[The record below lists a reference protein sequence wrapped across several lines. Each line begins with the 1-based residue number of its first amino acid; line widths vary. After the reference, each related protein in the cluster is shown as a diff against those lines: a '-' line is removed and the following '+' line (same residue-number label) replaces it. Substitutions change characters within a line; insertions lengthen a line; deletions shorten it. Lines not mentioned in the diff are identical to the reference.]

1 MARPLTHP
9 KIQQLLLRLIDD
21 ETPDVAG
28 VAARTLKLSRQA
40 VNRHLR
46 ELVSSGVVLATGSTR
61 SRKYELVQVEEQE
74 TFPLEGLAE
83 HAVWEEFV
91 RPYIVGLPDNVRA
104 ICQYGLTEMVNN
116 AIDHSGG
123 TLARVILVLN
133 PVRVQIN
140 VYDNGVGIFKKVKD
154 AFHLERESDVILEL
168 SKGKLTTDPSRHSG
182 EGIFFTSRVF
192 DEYSIYSGTLFFL
205 HMPDNDDWLL
215 DSGDAIRGTLV
226 TMQLDPASTR
236 TTTEVFDKF
245 ASPDQ
250 YRFDVTHVPV
260 KLAQLGEDSLV
271 SRSQAKRLVS
281 RFDKFSRV
289 VLNFAGVVSIGQA
302 FADEVFRVFKDAH
315 PDVELTWINTSK
327 EVKRM
332 ISRALGRGAGEE
344 GQASS

>member
-9 KIQQLLLRLIDD
+9 EIQQLLLHLIDGAKA
-21 ETPDVAG
+21 DVAG

-40 VNRHLR
+40 VNKHLR
-46 ELVSSGVVLATGSTR
+46 ELVRSGVVVATGSTR
-61 SRKYELVQVEEQE
+61 SRKYELVQVEEQK
-74 TFPLEGLAE
+74 TFTLEGLAE
-83 HAVWEEFV
+83 HDVWDEFV
-91 RPYIVGLPDNVRA
+91 RPYLSDLPDNVRA

-123 TLARVILVLN
+123 TVTRIILILN
-133 PVRVQIN
+133 PVKVQIN
-140 VYDNGVGIFKKVKD
+140 VYDDGVGIFKKIKD
-154 AFHLERESDVILEL
+154 AFHLKRESDVILEL

-205 HMPDNDDWLL
+205 HMPDKDDWLL
-215 DSGDAIRGTLV
+215 ERGEVVRGTLV
-226 TMQLDPASTR
+226 TMQLNPASTR

-281 RFDKFSRV
+281 RFEKFSRV
-289 VLNFAGVVSIGQA
+289 VLNFAGVATIGQA
-302 FADEVFRVFKDAH
+302 FADEVFRVFRNSH
-315 PDVELTWINTSK
+315 PDVELTWINTSD

-332 ISRALGRGAGEE
+332 ISRAL
-344 GQASS
+344 ASAKPPE

>member
-9 KIQQLLLRLIDD
+9 EIQQLLLHLIDD
-21 ETPDVAG
+21 AAADVAG

-40 VNRHLR
+40 VNKHLR
-46 ELVSSGVVLATGSTR
+46 ELVRSGVVVATGSTR
-61 SRKYELVQVEEQE
+61 SRKYELVQVEEQK

-83 HAVWEEFV
+83 HDVWDEFV
-91 RPYIVGLPDNVRA
+91 RPYLSDLPDNVRA

-123 TLARVILVLN
+123 TVTRIILILN
-133 PVRVQIN
+133 PVKVQIN
-140 VYDNGVGIFKKVKD
+140 VYDDGVGIFNKIKD

-215 DSGDAIRGTLV
+215 ERGEVVVGTLV
-226 TMQLDPASTR
+226 TMQLNPASTR

-245 ASPDQ
+245 AGPDQ

-281 RFDKFSRV
+281 RFEKFSRV
-289 VLNFAGVVSIGQA
+289 VLNFAGVATIGQA
-302 FADEVFRVFKDAH
+302 FADEVFRVFRNSH
-315 PDVELTWINTSK
+315 PDVELTWINTSD

-332 ISRALGRGAGEE
+332 ISRAL
-344 GQASS
+344 ASAEPPE